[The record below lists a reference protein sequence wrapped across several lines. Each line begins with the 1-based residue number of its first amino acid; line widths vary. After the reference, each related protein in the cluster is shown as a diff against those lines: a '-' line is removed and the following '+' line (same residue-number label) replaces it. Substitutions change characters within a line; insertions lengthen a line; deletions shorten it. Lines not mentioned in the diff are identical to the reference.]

1 MLAAAEG
8 FKNQNW
14 KIRIVANNKEMIS
27 PGEYKKH
34 EILPKL
40 FEMYRH
46 YYKLNTKGCLL
57 YTSPSPRDVEESRM
71 PSSA

>member
-1 MLAAAEG
+1 MLAASEG

-46 YYKLNTKGCLL
+46 YYKLNTKGKG
-57 YTSPSPRDVEESRM
+57 
-71 PSSA
+71 